1 MAKQICHKRV
11 NMISSLALIFLFSLF
26 VGELFHKV
34 QLPKI
39 IGMLLV
45 GIVIGPYA
53 LNLLTPAILNI
64 SAELRKIALI
74 IILIKAGLT
83 LDLSSLKKA
92 SRPAL
97 LLSFLPATFE
107 VIAITIFAPIIFNIS
122 RLEAML
128 LGAVLGAVSPA
139 VVIPKMTELI
149 ENGYGKDKSI
159 PEMILAGASLD
170 DIFVIVLFSSF
181 LSANQ
186 SGNIDILSFI
196 SIPISIASG
205 VALGL
210 LTGLIVSNVFKSYS
224 MASETRTIVVLA
236 LAFALTALEE
246 LIKAY
251 LPLSSLLAVV
261 AMAATIKLKSS
272 KEITNEIAKDH
283 SRLWLGA
290 QALLFTLIG
299 AAVDIRYTLNAGYS
313 AILLLFISLLIRSIG
328 VLLALLF
335 TPLNRKERLFT
346 IFAYLPKATVQAA
359 IGGIPLAMG
368 LSCGSLVLSIAVL
381 SILITAPLGAFLMD
395 ISYKKLLVKNTD

>member
-11 NMISSLALIFLFSLF
+11 NMISSLALIFLLSLL

-45 GIVIGPYA
+45 GIIIGPYA
-53 LNLLTPAILNI
+53 LNLLSPAILNI

-83 LDLSSLKKA
+83 LELSSLKKA
-92 SRPAL
+92 SRPAI

-122 RLEAML
+122 RLEAAL

-139 VVIPKMTELI
+139 VVVPKMTELI

-186 SGNIDILSFI
+186 SGAIDLLSFA
-196 SIPISIASG
+196 SIPISIISG
-205 VALGL
+205 VALGI
-210 LTGLIVSNVFKSYS
+210 LTGLIVSKIFKSYS

-290 QALLFTLIG
+290 QAILFTLIG

-395 ISYKKLLVKNTD
+395 ISYKKLLVKNTN

>member
-11 NMISSLALIFLFSLF
+11 NMISSLALIFLLSLL

-53 LNLLTPAILNI
+53 LNLLSPAILNI

-83 LDLSSLKKA
+83 LELSSLKKA
-92 SRPAL
+92 SRPAI

-186 SGNIDILSFI
+186 SGAIDLLSFA
-196 SIPISIASG
+196 SIPISIISG
-205 VALGL
+205 VALGI
-210 LTGLIVSNVFKSYS
+210 LTGLIVSKIFKSYS
-224 MASETRTIVVLA
+224 MASEARTIVVLA

-251 LPLSSLLAVV
+251 LPLSSLLAIV
-261 AMAATIKLKSS
+261 AMAATIKLKSN
-272 KEITNEIAKDH
+272 KEVTNEIAKDH

-290 QALLFTLIG
+290 QAILFTLIG
-299 AAVDIRYTLNAGYS
+299 ATVDIRYTLNAGYS

-335 TPLNRKERLFT
+335 TPLNKKERLFT
-346 IFAYLPKATVQAA
+346 IFAYIPKATVQAA

-395 ISYKKLLVKNTD
+395 ISYKKLLVKNTN

>member
-11 NMISSLALIFLFSLF
+11 NMISSLALIFLLSLL

-53 LNLLTPAILNI
+53 LNLLSPAILNI

-122 RLEAML
+122 RLEAAL

-149 ENGYGKDKSI
+149 EKGYGKDKSI

-186 SGNIDILSFI
+186 SGAIDLLSFA
-196 SIPISIASG
+196 SIPISIILG
-205 VALGL
+205 VTLGI
-210 LTGLIVSNVFKSYS
+210 LTGLIVSKIFKSYS
-224 MASETRTIVVLA
+224 MASEARTIVVLA

-335 TPLNRKERLFT
+335 TTLNKKERLFT

-395 ISYKKLLVKNTD
+395 ISYKKLLVKNTN

>member
-11 NMISSLALIFLFSLF
+11 NMISSLALIFLLSLL

-34 QLPKI
+34 QIPKI

-45 GIVIGPYA
+45 GIIIGPYA
-53 LNLLTPAILNI
+53 LNLLSPAILNI

-83 LDLSSLKKA
+83 LELSSLKKA
-92 SRPAL
+92 SRPAI

-122 RLEAML
+122 RLEAAL

-139 VVIPKMTELI
+139 VVVPKMTELI

-186 SGNIDILSFI
+186 SGAIDLLSFA

-205 VALGL
+205 VTLGT

-224 MASETRTIVVLA
+224 MASEARTIVVLA

-261 AMAATIKLKSS
+261 AMTATIKLKSS
-272 KEITNEIAKDH
+272 KEVTNEIAKDH

-290 QALLFTLIG
+290 QAILFTLIG

-335 TPLNRKERLFT
+335 TPLNKKERLFT
-346 IFAYLPKATVQAA
+346 IFAYIPKATVQAA

-395 ISYKKLLVKNTD
+395 ISYKKLLVKNTN